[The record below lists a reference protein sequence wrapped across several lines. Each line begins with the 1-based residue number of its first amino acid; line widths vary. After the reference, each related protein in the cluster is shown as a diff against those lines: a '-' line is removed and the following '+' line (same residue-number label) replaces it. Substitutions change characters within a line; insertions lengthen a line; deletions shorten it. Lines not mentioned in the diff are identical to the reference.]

1 MEDIEDPAME
11 IASDALRRMLS
22 VRSELDI
29 QLGQAQRLDLAISH
43 QRRVLARLR
52 GTKIRKPGPNS
63 NAGKALELLNQN
75 PRGLP
80 LETIARALEIDSDT
94 IGRALG
100 NLVSFGW
107 AERVREGFFRATP

>member
-1 MEDIEDPAME
+1 MEDIDDPAME

-22 VRSELDI
+22 VRGELDI
-29 QLGQAQRLDLAISH
+29 QLVQAQRLDLAISH

-52 GTKIRKPGPNS
+52 GTKINKPGPNS
-63 NAGKALELLNQN
+63 NAGKALALLIEN

-80 LETIARALEIDSDT
+80 LETIARALELDPEA

-100 NLVSFGW
+100 NLVSYGW
-107 AERVREGFFRATP
+107 AERVRDGFYRATA